1 MSQSRKLSMLSQ
13 FPPQPQLKQNN
24 SIIRRKSVMIQ
35 SQEVQIPLSTSIF
48 KEDQSLLGSVSF
60 SNLNLQNVQKEISSI
75 LEIEETYQK
84 VFSFKKEIQINNEQ
98 IIVLISKCEKLYK
111 ISCKYAKDIKQLYE
125 SLLKQE

>member
-13 FPPQPQLKQNN
+13 FPPQPVKQNN

-75 LEIEETYQK
+75 LEIEQTYQK
-84 VFSFKKEIQINNEQ
+84 MFAFKKEIQINNEQ
-98 IIVLISKCEKLYK
+98 IIILISKCEKLYK
-111 ISCKYAKDIKQLYE
+111 ISCKYAKDLQLLNQSIIKKE
-125 SLLKQE
+125 